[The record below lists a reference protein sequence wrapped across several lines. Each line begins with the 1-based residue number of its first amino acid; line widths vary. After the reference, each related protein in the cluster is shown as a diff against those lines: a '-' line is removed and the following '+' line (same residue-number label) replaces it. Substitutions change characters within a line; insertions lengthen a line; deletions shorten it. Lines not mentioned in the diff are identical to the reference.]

1 MPPKVTYPFKRLTI
15 KSKPPPKARP
25 PPPPEMLGKPMPKN
39 LPPPPELLGK
49 PHVWP
54 KKPPPMTD
62 AESKKR
68 RAEIDRLLT
77 KIYYDVDAGFGS
89 IEDVLRRARQT
100 DKGITREIVKEFLD
114 RQAIRQ
120 RKAPTKSNS
129 FIPREPLHEIQIDLA
144 DFVGF
149 GESQYRYG
157 LIAVDVFTKELTVVP
172 MKGKSSEEASKG
184 LDTVLKKLGIPQI
197 VMVDE
202 GGEFQAAFKERL
214 KYYDVELKVTR
225 TPPVFVERSIRTIKE
240 GIKNRQEALGGKD
253 WSAYLPGVLKKYAGS
268 KHATTKMKPE
278 DARKPENEEDVEA
291 NIKGKAKFERPY
303 EPLEVGV
310 LVKVR
315 RKPGKFGEFKFDF
328 NAWGESVHTVEEIIK
343 GGEQDKYKVSGFARP
358 LMRHELKWVGG
369 AEKPTLARTRA
380 KEKRGAQ
387 YATKAKLG

>member
-1 MPPKVTYPFKRLTI
+1 
-15 KSKPPPKARP
+15 
-25 PPPPEMLGKPMPKN
+25 
-39 LPPPPELLGK
+39 
-49 PHVWP
+49 
-54 KKPPPMTD
+54 MTD

-68 RAEIDRLLT
+68 RAEIDKLLT
-77 KIYYDVDAGFGS
+77 KIYYDVDTGFGS
-89 IEDVLRRARQT
+89 IEDVLRQARKT
-100 DKGITREIVKEFLD
+100 DKSITREIVKEFLD

-144 DFVGF
+144 DFRGF
-149 GESQYRYG
+149 GQSDYRYG

-172 MKGKSSEEASKG
+172 MKGKSAEEASKG
-184 LDTVLKKLGIPQI
+184 LDTVLKKLGIPQV

-202 GGEFQAAFKERL
+202 GGEFQAAFAERL

-240 GIKNRQEALGGKD
+240 GIKNRQETLGGKD

-268 KHATTKMKPE
+268 KHATTKMTPE
-278 DARKPENEEDVEA
+278 DARKPENEEEVEA
-291 NIKGKAKFERPY
+291 NIEGKAKFERPY

-380 KEKRGAQ
+380 KIKRGAQ